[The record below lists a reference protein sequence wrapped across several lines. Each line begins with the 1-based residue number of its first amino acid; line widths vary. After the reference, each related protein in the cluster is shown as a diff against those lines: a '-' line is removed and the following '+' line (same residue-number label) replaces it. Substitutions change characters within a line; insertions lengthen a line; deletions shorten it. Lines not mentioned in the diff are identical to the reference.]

1 MQKFFIIFLLYI
13 LFLAQLSFFVHF
25 PFKNQTP
32 NFILILL
39 LLFIFF
45 EKPEENFSFCIAA
58 FGGFFSDIFFSP
70 FLGIQTLIFLLLTF
84 LLKQVIKILHGLNVF
99 WILGFFVSSFIFTNM
114 LFYFINNA
122 FFDIAFF
129 SLSWS
134 EIFSIPQMLYNTTLG
149 IVAFYFFLFI
159 KKYVLGTGKRF

>member
-25 PFKNQTP
+25 PLKNQTP

-45 EKPEENFSFCIAA
+45 GKPEENFSFCIAA
-58 FGGFFSDIFFSP
+58 FGGVFSDLFFSP

-84 LLKQVIKILHGLNVF
+84 LLKQVIKILHRLNFF
-99 WILGFFVSSFIFTNM
+99 WILGFFIFSLIFTNV

-122 FFDIAFF
+122 LLNITSF
-129 SLSWS
+129 SFSWG
-134 EIFSIPQMLYNTTLG
+134 EILNTPQMLYNTTLG
-149 IVAFYFFLFI
+149 ILFFYLFLFI
-159 KKYVLGTGKRF
+159 RKYVLETKRIF